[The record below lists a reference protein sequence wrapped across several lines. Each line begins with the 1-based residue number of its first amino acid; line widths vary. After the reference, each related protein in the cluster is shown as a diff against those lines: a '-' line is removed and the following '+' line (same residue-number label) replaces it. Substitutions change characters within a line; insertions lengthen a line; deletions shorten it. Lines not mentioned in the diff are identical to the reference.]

1 MMADPVGTQ
10 GIAQQR
16 ATGDVD
22 LAFEGGLDFVSRVN
36 LLQQKKA
43 EYEQALVAL
52 RLGTTAKDAFEQSRE
67 KLKEADAAQ
76 KAAVAILA
84 EARAKATELVQDA
97 QGQVM
102 RLKADAQKE
111 AEQKVADA
119 EAVRQRTLREADD
132 VRKEATETLANA
144 RQKLKDAKAADA
156 VAKAAIDTHRKA
168 DEAAKA
174 YAAESADTAAKYHA
188 KIERLNSIL
197 AAELASESR

>member
-1 MMADPVGTQ
+1 MQDPIGSQ
-10 GIAQQR
+10 GIAQHR

-43 EYEQALVAL
+43 EYEQALIAL
-52 RLGTTAKDAFEQSRE
+52 RLGTTAKDAFDQSRE

-76 KAAVAILA
+76 KAAAAILA
-84 EARAKATELVQDA
+84 DARAKAAELVQDA

-102 RLKADAQKE
+102 HLKTDAQKE
-111 AEQKVADA
+111 AEQKVAEA
-119 EAVRQRTLREADD
+119 EAVRKRTLREADD
-132 VRKEATETLANA
+132 IRKEATATLASA
-144 RQKLKDAKAADA
+144 KQAQKDASAAN
-156 VAKAAIDTHRKA
+156 AAAQAATAAHRKA
-168 DEAAKA
+168 EAAFNA
-174 YAAESADTAAKYHA
+174 DAAENAATAAKYHA